1 MNNHWIDY
9 YEVLGATLTDDIP
22 TIKTKYRKLTRKYHP
37 DLHPEATLE
46 ELKELEEKLTILN
59 EAYSVLTNEEKR
71 KEYDSTYEAYK
82 NGTYEEEVINDVSEE
97 YSDVNYEDVKEN
109 YTEEEAYYAK
119 VMAIKQIIE
128 EELEK
133 VNIIIDSKNK
143 LLMEAHFNIVS
154 KEEYFDSVNE
164 LTSITNEFIYT
175 LREIIEEAS
184 NYELLREIEIIN
196 DTIIFLEEMLDK
208 LPKNTIEADFFYKK
222 ECYKEA
228 ALSKLESI
236 TTMIN
241 ELSSKLDSI
250 YSYIYEGQLSE
261 TDYNNIIASNLNEMN
276 DTKSELEELIN
287 ILGILE
293 LKENCDE
300 AIELLAKFNKKI
312 KMIPKSYSDAKFLS
326 RIVYLKNKIRN
337 ALQTQNQLDKD
348 IEEIFEL
355 INEDNDEND
364 YLYEEELSKFTSG
377 IENMKKVSR
386 EVEGI
391 TDYPSQEKINI
402 DSCVQEAVKIYENA
416 ETVHDK
422 AHNVYENITI
432 SEDDIIIS
440 DLAQSAYASWDK
452 SEAIENLLEAKKL
465 LSSYKCLNS
474 MIAYDDELKE
484 LVEQLNERI
493 QAENTKKD
501 EYQKKYK
508 LQIGNNPYRKFS
520 ETDFNNKLAELL
532 NLFKQEKKKIK
543 IYMGTLFIG
552 TAYIFITHQLAKHP
566 VLSISFMAL
575 FGLASFVKL
584 MEIIA
589 TEDMIDKLESA
600 KRKKFYKEN

>member
-1 MNNHWIDY
+1 MNNNWIDY
-9 YEVLGATLTDDIP
+9 YEVLGATPTDDIP
-22 TIKTKYRKLTRKYHP
+22 TIKTNYRKLTRKYHP
-37 DLHPEATLE
+37 DLHPDASEE
-46 ELKELEEKLTILN
+46 ELKELEDKITILN

-82 NGTYEEEVINDVSEE
+82 NGTYEEDINDVCEE
-97 YSDVNYEDVKEN
+97 YSDVKYEDVKAN

-119 VMAIKQIIE
+119 VMAVKQIID

-184 NYELLREIEIIN
+184 NYELLQEIEIIN

-228 ALSKLESI
+228 SLSKLETI
-236 TTMIN
+236 NTTIN
-241 ELSSKLDSI
+241 ELSAKLDSI
-250 YSYIYEGQLSE
+250 YTYIYEGQISE
-261 TDYNNIIASNLNEMN
+261 NDYNNIITTTLNEMN
-276 DTKSELEELIN
+276 DIKSELEELIN

-293 LKENCDE
+293 FKENCDE

-312 KMIPKSYSDAKFLS
+312 KTIPKGYSDAKFAS
-326 RIVYLKNKIRN
+326 KIVYLKNKIRN
-337 ALQTQNQLDKD
+337 VLQKQDQLDIS
-348 IEEIFEL
+348 IEEICEL
-355 INEDNDEND
+355 IKEDNDEYD
-364 YLYEEELSKFTSG
+364 FLYEEELSKFTSS
-377 IENMKKVSR
+377 IEDMKKVSS
-386 EVEGI
+386 EAQGI
-391 TDYPSQEKINI
+391 TSYVSKEKLNI
-402 DSCVQEAVKIYENA
+402 DSYVKDAVKIYENA
-416 ETVHDK
+416 ETIHDK

-452 SEAIENLLEAKKL
+452 SEAIENLLKAKKL
-465 LSSYKCLNS
+465 LSSYKCLS
-474 MIAYDDELKE
+474 TMIACDDELKALIE
-484 LVEQLNERI
+484 LLNTRIKTEKEKEQ
-493 QAENTKKD
+493 Q
-501 EYQKKYK
+501 YQKKYK
-508 LQIGNNPYRKFS
+508 LQTEKNPYRKFS
-520 ETDFNNKLAELL
+520 KTDFNNKLAELL
-532 NLFKQEKKKIK
+532 NMLEQKKRQIK

-552 TAYIFITHQLAKHP
+552 TAYIFITNQLAKHP
-566 VLSISFMAL
+566 ALSVSFMAL

-584 MEIIA
+584 MDIID
-589 TEDMIDKLESA
+589 TEDLIEKLESA
-600 KRKKFYKEN
+600 KRKKFYKEK